1 MPDRLTT
8 MQCIDKVNDYNNI
21 NNQFDQ
27 FGWGEDLNL
36 NLESSSFYHESPGV
50 GISQRMCFKS
60 YKVGGK
66 ERKKKFFF
74 FFLDHLFCS
83 IKYGFRDLWPY
94 VLFSCIGS
102 FAKKNTIFDS
112 WVNNKVICR
121 VKVTA
126 GWCSPCSVRRV
137 VFKFIRRNIFTQL
150 SYVSLW
156 PLCEMFKI
164 QI

>member
-1 MPDRLTT
+1 

-50 GISQRMCFKS
+50 GTSQRMCFKS

-83 IKYGFRDLWPY
+83 IKYGFRDL
-94 VLFSCIGS
+94 
-102 FAKKNTIFDS
+102 
-112 WVNNKVICR
+112 
-121 VKVTA
+121 
-126 GWCSPCSVRRV
+126 
-137 VFKFIRRNIFTQL
+137 
-150 SYVSLW
+150 
-156 PLCEMFKI
+156 
-164 QI
+164 